1 MKLASQ
7 EAMAD
12 REAAASEQDNWIENE
27 PTLTED
33 SANVFDELCNAT
45 KEGPLPFSCTSTVT
59 HVCRCIGDLEKT
71 ESLVRNFGAP
81 INMVDDFQ
89 CNPLYYAC
97 KDTD

>member
-12 REAAASEQDNWIENE
+12 RETGASRRNSWIENE

-45 KEGPLPFSCTSTVT
+45 KEGMIPKCFCSCSRA
-59 HVCRCIGDLEKT
+59 HSCSMYRRLGKNRKSC
-71 ESLVRNFGAP
+71 A
-81 INMVDDFQ
+81 
-89 CNPLYYAC
+89 
-97 KDTD
+97 